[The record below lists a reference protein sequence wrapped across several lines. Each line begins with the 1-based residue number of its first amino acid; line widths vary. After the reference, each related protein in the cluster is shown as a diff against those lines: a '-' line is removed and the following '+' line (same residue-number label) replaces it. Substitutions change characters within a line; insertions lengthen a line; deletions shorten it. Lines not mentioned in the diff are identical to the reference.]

1 MEATAGRATM
11 TPPTT
16 LHTQLATHQAA
27 CRPRETPPTGAE
39 RPGMLCDGA
48 IRLADRSVVRGDDG
62 DNKHD
67 LDDE

>member
-1 MEATAGRATM
+1 
-11 TPPTT
+11 
-16 LHTQLATHQAA
+16 
-27 CRPRETPPTGAE
+27 
-39 RPGMLCDGA
+39 MLCDGA